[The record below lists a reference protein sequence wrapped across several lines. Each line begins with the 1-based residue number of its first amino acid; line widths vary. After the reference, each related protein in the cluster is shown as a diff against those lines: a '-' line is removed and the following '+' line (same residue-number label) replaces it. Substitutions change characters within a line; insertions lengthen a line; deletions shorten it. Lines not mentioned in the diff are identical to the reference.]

1 MCLFLFFSR
10 FSFILFS
17 RHLRF
22 TATLDSSQFV
32 HMFCSFRISLSY
44 LILIYFSSVLRS
56 ACGLSVNILPYRHQP
71 ICFWKEILKQ
81 LMHSMSMSMIRDK
94 AVANFVERLQRTTL
108 AQFMKSKNPKSSNSQ
123 AKDSAS
129 LVPAGWLE
137 LRKGYHTYLNEKN
150 DLIIIR
156 EGILFKNLVTYNPAT
171 TKNQMIQGKLKSS
184 NVKSSSSVSSV
195 VPATESNEFKKE
207 EDATEGKVL
216 SLDCPPTLF
225 IVTNR
230 LQLSF
235 PSTNSVEE
243 KMEEMSLTSAA
254 ETLTASHDL
263 AFDRSQLLS
272 LSKEDYGMEMSLSSP
287 PKQLNYGPWKIS
299 VQLEKVFSVND
310 SQHSLPA
317 TKNKLFK
324 NVEEIIFNER
334 FSYEIYWPIILP
346 PGKNDSSS
354 TSSLPFSYDL
364 RFILLKDFLKLFEN
378 QLILPSHSI
387 TTTTATTNEANH
399 PLYSFS
405 THFFHEDTTLFPEI
419 IHSLSMELR
428 SMEVRLRDGLP
439 FFIPCFI
446 DRERN
451 KILNYSDYYQEEND
465 NKYFIQMKVVY
476 ELDSELLK

>member
-1 MCLFLFFSR
+1 
-10 FSFILFS
+10 
-17 RHLRF
+17 
-22 TATLDSSQFV
+22 
-32 HMFCSFRISLSY
+32 
-44 LILIYFSSVLRS
+44 VLRS

-108 AQFMKSKNPKSSNSQ
+108 AQFMKSKNPKSSNSP

-171 TKNQMIQGKLKSS
+171 TKNQMIQGKMKS
-184 NVKSSSSVSSV
+184 NTAKSSSSVSSTVPV
-195 VPATESNEFKKE
+195 VEKNEFKKE

-225 IVTNR
+225 IVKNC

-235 PSTNSVEE
+235 PSANTVEE
-243 KMEEMSLTSAA
+243 KMKEMNLTSAP
-254 ETLTASHDL
+254 ETMTASHDL
-263 AFDRSQLLS
+263 EFDRSQLLS
-272 LSKEDYGMEMSLSSP
+272 LSKEDYGMEMNSSGP
-287 PKQLNYGPWKIS
+287 PNQLNYGPWKIS
-299 VQLEKVFSVND
+299 VHLEKVFSAND

-317 TKNKLFK
+317 AKNKLFK
-324 NVEEIIFNER
+324 NVEEIISNER

-354 TSSLPFSYDL
+354 SSSLPFSYDL
-364 RFILLKDFLKLFEN
+364 HFILLKDFLKLFEN
-378 QLILPSHSI
+378 QLILPSHS
-387 TTTTATTNEANH
+387 TTTATSEANH

-419 IHSLSMELR
+419 IHSLSVELR

-439 FFIPCFI
+439 LFIPCFM
-446 DRERN
+446 DREKN
-451 KILNYSDYYQEEND
+451 KIMNYSDYCQEGNE
-465 NKYFIQMKVVY
+465 NKYFIQIKVVY
-476 ELDSELLK
+476 ELDSEGFK